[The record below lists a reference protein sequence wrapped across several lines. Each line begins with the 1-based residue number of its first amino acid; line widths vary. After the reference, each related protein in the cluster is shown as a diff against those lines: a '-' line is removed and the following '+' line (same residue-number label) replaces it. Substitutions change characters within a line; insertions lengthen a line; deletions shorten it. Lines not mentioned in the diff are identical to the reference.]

1 MQKLSISFAFALLC
15 LYPWTYILSPVFM
28 QVPTTVAPQNLPHV
42 PVSGLRHLRER
53 ESHQSPLQPCAWK
66 VFLSIPV
73 LQLAYLSLSAS
84 NTTKPLLSLAGGGE
98 EKVAWSNFELC
109 SQEAFLLQM
118 IKSTSYLRWI
128 HLILPIHQ
136 VGSNVLNPRQKHITL
151 LTSSCTSFKTLTYG
165 QEDFPV
171 RICVPLRSSKS
182 TRAKLAA
189 V

>member
-1 MQKLSISFAFALLC
+1 MNLYFEPRFRAGPHRCVSTEPSPRACLWAATPAGKGIPPVPSTALC
-15 LYPWTYILSPVFM
+15 LEGVS
-28 QVPTTVAPQNLPHV
+28 LP
-42 PVSGLRHLRER
+42 P
-53 ESHQSPLQPCAWK
+53 
-66 VFLSIPV
+66 PV
-73 LQLAYLSLSAS
+73 LQLTYLSLSAQCFQHHQ
-84 NTTKPLLSLAGGGE
+84 TTLLPCWGGE

-118 IKSTSYLRWI
+118 IKLTSYLRWI
-128 HLILPIHQ
+128 HLILPIHH

-151 LTSSCTSFKTLTYG
+151 LTSSCSNFKTLMYG

-171 RICVPLRSSKS
+171 WICVPLWTSKS

>member
-1 MQKLSISFAFALLC
+1 MNLYFEPRFRAGPHRCVSTEPSPRACLWAATPAGKGIPPVPSTALC
-15 LYPWTYILSPVFM
+15 LEGVS
-28 QVPTTVAPQNLPHV
+28 LP
-42 PVSGLRHLRER
+42 
-53 ESHQSPLQPCAWK
+53 
-66 VFLSIPV
+66 PV
-73 LQLAYLSLSAS
+73 LQLTYLSLSAS

-136 VGSNVLNPRQKHITL
+136 VGSNVLNPRQKYITL

-171 RICVPLRSSKS
+171 CICVPLRSSKS